1 VGILACAFAVGI
13 CVNIT
18 GVPRREPGANQILIS
33 GKEMTSNIVP
43 FESTAQASPFD
54 SIRQIDGTGVEFWSA
69 RDLMEL
75 LTYVKWQNVES
86 TMTRTVASLKASG
99 HNVFDHVTDSSK
111 MVEIGSK
118 SSRKVVDYRLSR
130 FGCYLFSMNG
140 DPTKPEVAA
149 AQSYFAVKAREAE
162 TVIPAQNDRIR
173 ELELSNENYRLK
185 ASDAD
190 RQDNRIALHGLPI
203 ALLLEGKSD
212 AIVEVEK
219 PTTEVID
226 DRFNVRFEG
235 QTLKQMAEYIQSRHG
250 IRFKSGA
257 DLKRALIQFGGQD
270 LIAQTPRTV
279 TAEYVPKEFLDEAYR
294 LLTNGD
300 RQKLIGE

>member
-1 VGILACAFAVGI
+1 M
-13 CVNIT
+13 
-18 GVPRREPGANQILIS
+18 S
-33 GKEMTSNIVP
+33 IVQ
-43 FESTAQASPFD
+43 FESTDQASPFD

-69 RDLMEL
+69 RDLMGL
-75 LTYVKWQNVES
+75 LAYVKWQNVES
-86 TMTRTVASLKASG
+86 TMIRTVASLKASG
-99 HNVFDHVTDSSK
+99 YNVFDHVTDSSK

-219 PTTEVID
+219 PTLEVID
-226 DRFNVRFEG
+226 DRHNVRFKG
-235 QTLKQMAEYIQSRHG
+235 QTLKQFAEYLAATTGRK
-250 IRFKSGA
+250 FKSGA
-257 DLKRALIQFGGQD
+257 DVKRALERMGRAD
-270 LIAQTPRTV
+270 LIDPAPRSVLVDYISEDKLT
-279 TAEYVPKEFLDEAYR
+279 EAR
-294 LLTNGD
+294 QILTNGD
-300 RQKLIGE
+300 RQTLIGE